1 MFTDSPVPLSDT
13 QRDALAIYAAE
24 VERLNQRVNLIA
36 RPATRADVARHVRH
50 CLTLATRRFPD
61 GAVVVDWGSGGG
73 LPAIPLA
80 VAFPKIQVVAVDAV
94 GKKTEAVKLL
104 ARRLGL
110 DNLTA
115 WNGRA
120 EAYDG
125 PAPHYSVSRATAP
138 LATLWGWH
146 ERVAVPFTDVPDDA
160 WAPGL
165 VCLKGGDLGAEVDAL
180 RDAFPQTSGSGS
192 GLSTLLGPDWADKR
206 IVHVTAETT
215 TRPPA
220 EARERVENRG

>member
-1 MFTDSPVPLSDT
+1 MLHDLPVSLSSD
-13 QRDALAIYAAE
+13 QRVALGAYAAE
-24 VERLNQRVNLIA
+24 IERINQRVNLIA
-36 RPATRADVARHVRH
+36 RPARRVDIDRHIRH
-50 CLTLATRRFPD
+50 CLALAVRPFAE

-73 LPAIPLA
+73 LPAVPLA
-80 VAFPKIQVVAVDAV
+80 VAFPTVQVVAVDAV
-94 GKKTEAVKLL
+94 GKKTEAVRLF

-138 LATLWGWH
+138 LETLWSWH
-146 ERVAVPFTDVPDDA
+146 ARVAVSFAPQAEA

-165 VCLKGGDLGAEVDAL
+165 VCLKGGDLRAERGALA
-180 RDAFPQTSGSGS
+180 DAFPETTVEAR
-192 GLSTLLGPDWADKR
+192 GLDAVLGAEWADKSL
-206 IVHVTAETT
+206 VHVTG
-215 TRPPA
+215 RPAGPQS
-220 EARERVENRG
+220 

>member
-1 MFTDSPVPLSDT
+1 MFADAPVALSDR
-13 QRDALAIYAAE
+13 QRDALGAYAAE
-24 VERLNQRVNLIA
+24 VERLNQRVNLVA
-36 RPATRADVARHVRH
+36 RPASRADVARHVRH
-50 CLTLATRRFPD
+50 CLALATRPFPD

-73 LPAIPLA
+73 LPAVPLA
-80 VAFPKIQVVAVDAV
+80 VAFPDVEVVAVDAV
-94 GKKTEAVKLL
+94 GKKTEAVKLF

-146 ERVAVPFTDVPDDA
+146 QRVAQPLGEVPEGA

-165 VCLKGGDLGAEVDAL
+165 VCLKGGDLTDEVAAL
-180 RDAFPQTSGSGS
+180 RDAFPQTSGEGR
-192 GLSTLLGPDWADKR
+192 GLADLLGSDWSDKR
-206 IVHVTAETT
+206 IVHVT
-215 TRPPA
+215 
-220 EARERVENRG
+220 G